1 MMAMI
6 RRYSELCK
14 LDTFNSRFKYLSVKG
29 IVGSETF
36 GHERYLNQ
44 RFYTSKEWRSIRNY
58 VIDRDQGCDLGLPG
72 YEIYGQIVV
81 HHMNP
86 ILADDIIHS
95 TDFLM
100 NPDFLI
106 CVSPA
111 THNALHYGENPIDQ
125 VIERKPNDTCPWKK

>member
-1 MMAMI
+1 MAMI

-14 LDTFNSRFKYLSVKG
+14 LDTFDARFKYLSVKG
-29 IVGSETF
+29 SVGSETF

-106 CVSPA
+106 CVSQA